1 MYMAKA
7 LILMKERKFPEA
19 DSLLGTIITSFS
31 EDVLAD
37 QALFLR
43 ARMNADDLKNTA
55 KGMAYYE
62 SLMTRYPGSIY
73 VPEARKRFRSLRGD
87 KGF

>member
-7 LILMKERKFPEA
+7 RILMKEGRFQEA
-19 DSLLGTIITSFS
+19 DTLLGTIVKSYAD
-31 EDVLAD
+31 DVIAD

-43 ARMNADDLKNTA
+43 ARMNDQDLKNTA

-62 SLMTRYPGSIY
+62 SLMSRYPGSNY
-73 VPEARKRFRSLRGD
+73 VPESRKRFRALRGD